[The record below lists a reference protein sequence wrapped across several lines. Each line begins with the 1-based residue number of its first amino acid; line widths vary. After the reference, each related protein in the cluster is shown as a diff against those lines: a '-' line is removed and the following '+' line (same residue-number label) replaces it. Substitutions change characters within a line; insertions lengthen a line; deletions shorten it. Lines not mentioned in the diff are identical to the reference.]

1 MSFMILSNVLFVEEV
16 SQLENINGFIVPV
29 VMLSVRIA
37 KKEDQHVQLVMV
49 TFGMVI
55 ADCLKLC

>member
-1 MSFMILSNVLFVEEV
+1 MHRILSNVLFVEEV
-16 SQLENINGFIVPV
+16 SKLENIDGFIVPA

-37 KKEDQHVQLVMV
+37 KKEDQHVRLVMV

-55 ADCLKLC
+55 AECLKLC